1 MRAAARS
8 ARRAPGARGEP
19 MEPYA
24 ALIDALKQR
33 TEKTLKH
40 LREQLG
46 SIRTGRASPTLVDTI
61 RVDYYGTSTPLN
73 QIAHIS
79 VPEARQLLI
88 KPFDASPQVVKDV
101 EKAIQKSDL
110 GLNPQSDG
118 KQLRLT
124 MPPLSGEQRQ
134 KLVAKVKHLVEDNRV
149 ALRNERRDANKLA
162 DQMKKDGKL
171 TEDQCKKAHDAID
184 RELKGV
190 EHKLEES
197 LRAKSKEIL
206 EE

>member
-1 MRAAARS
+1 
-8 ARRAPGARGEP
+8 

-24 ALIDALKQR
+24 SLINDLKQK

-40 LREQLG
+40 LKEQLG

-61 RVDYYGTSTPLN
+61 RVDYYGTPTPLH

-79 VPEARQLLI
+79 VPEPRQLMI
-88 KPFDASPQVVKDV
+88 KPFDGSPQVTKDI

-118 KQLRLT
+118 KMLRLS
-124 MPPLSGEQRQ
+124 MPPLSGEQRH
-134 KLVAKVKHLVEDNRV
+134 KLVAKVKDLIEQNRV

-171 TEDQCKKAHDAID
+171 TEDQCKKAHEAID
-184 RELKGV
+184 KELKAH
-190 EHKLEES
+190 EQKLDEA
-197 LRAKSKEIL
+197 LRTKSKEIL
-206 EE
+206 DE

>member
-1 MRAAARS
+1 MDPHAS
-8 ARRAPGARGEP
+8 I
-19 MEPYA
+19 
-24 ALIDALKQR
+24 LTDLKQK
-33 TEKTLKH
+33 TDKTLKH
-40 LREQLG
+40 LKEQLG

-61 RVDYYGTSTPLN
+61 RVDYYGTATPLN

-79 VPEARQLLI
+79 VPEPRQLLI
-88 KPFDASPQVVKDV
+88 KPFDNSPQVMKDI
-101 EKAIQKSDL
+101 ERSIQKSDL

-118 KQLRLT
+118 KVLRLQL
-124 MPPLSGEQRQ
+124 PPLSGEQRQ
-134 KLVAKVKHLVEDNRV
+134 KLVGKVKDLVEQNRV

-171 TEDQCKKAHDAID
+171 TEDQCKKAHEAVDK
-184 RELKGV
+184 ELKGV
-190 EHKLEES
+190 EARLEEA

>member
-1 MRAAARS
+1 
-8 ARRAPGARGEP
+8 

-24 ALIDALKQR
+24 SILNELRQK

-40 LREQLG
+40 LKEQLG

-61 RVDYYGTSTPLN
+61 RVDYYGTMTPLN
-73 QIAHIS
+73 QIAHVS
-79 VPEARQLLI
+79 VPEPRQLLI
-88 KPFDASPQVVKDV
+88 KPFDGSPQVVKEV

-134 KLVAKVKHLVEDNRV
+134 RLVAKVKELVEQNHV

-162 DQMKKDGKL
+162 DGMKKDGKL
-171 TEDQCKKAHDAID
+171 TEDQCKKAHEAID

-190 EHKLEES
+190 EQKLNDM
-197 LRAKSKEIL
+197 LRLKSKEIL

>member
-1 MRAAARS
+1 
-8 ARRAPGARGEP
+8 

-24 ALIDALKQR
+24 SLINDLKQK

-40 LREQLG
+40 LKEQLG

-61 RVDYYGTSTPLN
+61 RVDYYGTPTPLH

-79 VPEARQLLI
+79 VPEPRQLMI
-88 KPFDASPQVVKDV
+88 KPFDGSPQVTTDI

-118 KQLRLT
+118 KMLRLS
-124 MPPLSGEQRQ
+124 MPPLSGEQRH
-134 KLVAKVKHLVEDNRV
+134 KLVAKVKDLIEQNRV

-171 TEDQCKKAHDAID
+171 TEDLCKKAHDAID
-184 RELKGV
+184 KELKVV
-190 EHKLEES
+190 EAKLEES
-197 LRAKSKEIL
+197 FRAKSKEIL